1 MPVNRDNFS
10 DATKNKLGKQVAWH
24 CSRPGCVAPTVA
36 ATADGEGVI
45 MLGRAAH
52 ITAAASGGPRFD
64 IRLTPAERKDAN
76 NGIWLCATCANLIDA
91 DEGAY
96 SEQQIRDWKRS
107 AQKRARLE
115 LVLSHAQSGPG
126 APFGA
131 EEIADA
137 LNSIT
142 DAAQTRLE
150 TLRRI
155 ATWPP
160 HPIPLSM
167 SLVEDSA
174 AHSLQAESLAG
185 VLDTYD
191 DIALVAAPGTGK
203 TTTMLQIADAIIE
216 RRTSVAAVI
225 LLAEWSIG
233 GDTLLRY
240 LSQQAGFRDV
250 PLAHIELL
258 AKSGRLVLL
267 LDGWNELDETSR
279 KRTRLQINELKR
291 EYPEIQFVVS
301 SRHQEHDFPIFGPV
315 VKLRSLN
322 HSQQSEIATALRG
335 TEGRALLEHAWRT
348 SGLRELIEIPLY
360 LSVLMNRIPGSRLPT
375 TKDELLRAFVQKHE
389 SHPDHAPTLRAELHE
404 LHPQFLTALARA
416 ATEARSTALS
426 AEAAR
431 TTIVDEQTTLIDGHQ
446 LSAPIPAPRVLDI
459 LARAHLVT
467 RHAGESVGFH
477 HHQFLEWYASHWVEK
492 LLLESFAGS
501 IDDHKILRE
510 RVLDVPDWEEAI
522 LFACERLSR
531 EGQRGAEAVAASIV
545 QTFGIAPVFAAEMI
559 FRSSGETWAV
569 LSVDAQTFVRTW
581 MRQAPHGQA
590 TDFMVA
596 TGRAEFAEDL
606 WPLVANPDDDR
617 SCFEVLRAGRRF
629 RPSVSAPIPQPI
641 LQDWPSNTA
650 RELSPRSG

>member
-1 MPVNRDNFS
+1 M
-10 DATKNKLGKQVAWH
+10 
-24 CSRPGCVAPTVA
+24 
-36 ATADGEGVI
+36 
-45 MLGRAAH
+45 
-52 ITAAASGGPRFD
+52 
-64 IRLTPAERKDAN
+64 
-76 NGIWLCATCANLIDA
+76 
-91 DEGAY
+91 
-96 SEQQIRDWKRS
+96 
-107 AQKRARLE
+107 
-115 LVLSHAQSGPG
+115 
-126 APFGA
+126 
-131 EEIADA
+131 
-137 LNSIT
+137 
-142 DAAQTRLE
+142 
-150 TLRRI
+150 
-155 ATWPP
+155 
-160 HPIPLSM
+160 
-167 SLVEDSA
+167 
-174 AHSLQAESLAG
+174 
-185 VLDTYD
+185 
-191 DIALVAAPGTGK
+191 
-203 TTTMLQIADAIIE
+203 
-216 RRTSVAAVI
+216 
-225 LLAEWSIG
+225 
-233 GDTLLRY
+233 
-240 LSQQAGFRDV
+240 
-250 PLAHIELL
+250 
-258 AKSGRLVLL
+258 
-267 LDGWNELDETSR
+267 
-279 KRTRLQINELKR
+279 
-291 EYPEIQFVVS
+291 VS

>member
-1 MPVNRDNFS
+1 
-10 DATKNKLGKQVAWH
+10 
-24 CSRPGCVAPTVA
+24 
-36 ATADGEGVI
+36 

-250 PLAHIELL
+250 P
-258 AKSGRLVLL
+258 
-267 LDGWNELDETSR
+267 
-279 KRTRLQINELKR
+279 
-291 EYPEIQFVVS
+291 
-301 SRHQEHDFPIFGPV
+301 FGP
-315 VKLRSLN
+315 
-322 HSQQSEIATALRG
+322 
-335 TEGRALLEHAWRT
+335 
-348 SGLRELIEIPLY
+348 Y
-360 LSVLMNRIPGSRLPT
+360 
-375 TKDELLRAFVQKHE
+375 
-389 SHPDHAPTLRAELHE
+389 
-404 LHPQFLTALARA
+404 RA
-416 ATEARSTALS
+416 ACEKR
-426 AEAAR
+426 
-431 TTIVDEQTTLIDGHQ
+431 QTGPTPG
-446 LSAPIPAPRVLDI
+446 
-459 LARAHLVT
+459 
-467 RHAGESVGFH
+467 
-477 HHQFLEWYASHWVEK
+477 
-492 LLLESFAGS
+492 
-501 IDDHKILRE
+501 
-510 RVLDVPDWEEAI
+510 
-522 LFACERLSR
+522 
-531 EGQRGAEAVAASIV
+531 
-545 QTFGIAPVFAAEMI
+545 
-559 FRSSGETWAV
+559 
-569 LSVDAQTFVRTW
+569 W
-581 MRQAPHGQA
+581 M
-590 TDFMVA
+590 
-596 TGRAEFAEDL
+596 E
-606 WPLVANPDDDR
+606 
-617 SCFEVLRAGRRF
+617 
-629 RPSVSAPIPQPI
+629 
-641 LQDWPSNTA
+641 
-650 RELSPRSG
+650 